1 MTVRARTKGIKT
13 LGVQAPANWLDLKW
27 AAGSL
32 RHVCLL
38 QTRAM
43 DQTRVDSTSP
53 KVREAPPSDP
63 PTTKTGARPTTQTA
77 PAYPPCSTYYSPALV
92 RGPPGR
98 RRRWAGSSRSEVE
111 LPCVWLTERRPARSR
126 LLVKKLSNGCFVASS
141 RDIQQPLRSN
151 PRFVSRRL
159 EPWVWNPR
167 IRLNRRIVR

>member
-1 MTVRARTKGIKT
+1 MPVSNQSMLVATPRMAPRLVPRELT
-13 LGVQAPANWLDLKW
+13 LGVQELLGKMAR
-27 AAGSL
+27 SETRRRQL
-32 RHVCLL
+32 RLVALVK
-38 QTRAM
+38 M

-53 KVREAPPSDP
+53 KVWEAPPSDP

-126 LLVKKLSNGCFVASS
+126 LSVEKLPSARARCA
-141 RDIQQPLRSN
+141 PLGATRPPPSATFL
-151 PRFVSRRL
+151 PTSG
-159 EPWVWNPR
+159 
-167 IRLNRRIVR
+167 